1 MMTMSAAV
9 TIHFDEARHRYFA
22 DGRPVPSV
30 STVIE
35 VLGLADFSM
44 VPARRLREKAEIGTF
59 VHQATAYLDRGTL
72 DWTSLHPLIRPYIE
86 AYAQFKLEANWE
98 PRQIEER
105 SLACVN
111 GLYYGMT
118 PDRVGL
124 LNGRPAVGDL
134 KCTAGGEDPAW
145 GVQLAG
151 YALGLP
157 EPAERPR
164 EYLRFVIHLS
174 PEGKYKLYPQ
184 SKAKDFDVFRCGLFL
199 TYWKLEQ
206 RLISL

>member
-1 MMTMSAAV
+1 MV
-9 TIHFDEARHRYFA
+9 PEFQFDEARHRYIVN
-22 DGRPVPSV
+22 GNPVPSV
-30 STVIE
+30 STVIAKG
-35 VLGLADFSM
+35 LGLADYRN
-44 VPARRLREKAEIGTF
+44 VPADQLRRKADIGTF
-59 VHQATAYLDRGTL
+59 AHEATAYLDQGTL
-72 DWTSLHPLIRPYIE
+72 DWSSLHLLIRPYVE
-86 AYAQFKLEANWE
+86 AYAQFKMEANWE

-134 KCTAGGEDPAW
+134 KCTAGGEDAAW

-157 EPAERPR
+157 KPEQRPR
-164 EYLRFVIHLS
+164 EYFRFVVHLS
-174 PEGKYKLYPQ
+174 PDGKYKLYPETR
-184 SKAKDFDVFRCGLFL
+184 AKDFDVFRCGLFL
-199 TYWKLEQ
+199 TYWKLEE